1 MNKTKVMTQK
11 EKTCNIEIRGVRLE
25 QVDTFRYLGS
35 LITEDAAD
43 VKDIREKLARGL
55 NTITTLKQL
64 WKSHNIKMD
73 TKMKLMRAL
82 VWPVATYGCESWTI
96 KKKEEERINAFEM
109 KCLRQILR
117 VSWIE
122 KRTNEWVL
130 EKTGTERSLLNQ
142 IKRRKLTYFG
152 HLMRKRETAW
162 KRRAPC
168 RLRAGRL
175 RAVVC
180 APSFARSRLSAAR
193 NARHLRAGRLRAR
206 SVD

>member
-1 MNKTKVMTQK
+1 M
-11 EKTCNIEIRGVRLE
+11 CNIEIRGVRLE

-64 WKSHNIKMD
+64 WTSHNIKMD

-122 KRTNEWVL
+122 KKN
-130 EKTGTERSLLNQ
+130 K
-142 IKRRKLTYFG
+142 
-152 HLMRKRETAW
+152 
-162 KRRAPC
+162 
-168 RLRAGRL
+168 
-175 RAVVC
+175 
-180 APSFARSRLSAAR
+180 
-193 NARHLRAGRLRAR
+193 
-206 SVD
+206 